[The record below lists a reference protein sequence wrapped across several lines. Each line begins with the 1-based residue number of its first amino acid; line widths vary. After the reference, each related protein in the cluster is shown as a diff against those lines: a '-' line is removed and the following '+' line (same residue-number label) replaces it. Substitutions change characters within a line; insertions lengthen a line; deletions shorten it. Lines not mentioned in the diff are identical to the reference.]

1 MMTRRSRYAAGA
13 AITALLTATPML
25 AQDASEDTTI
35 QEDTMQEQLT
45 LTEDKLESFVDAALD
60 VQGVTEDFAPR
71 AEAAE
76 NDAERQALAEEANT
90 AIRGAIEETP
100 GITIE
105 EYVAIGQAAQQNPDL
120 AQRITMMAQEKAT
133 ANDG

>member
-1 MMTRRSRYAAGA
+1 MAIADRVAAVRVVAQQTNLIRSGNV
-13 AITALLTATPML
+13 
-25 AQDASEDTTI
+25 
-35 QEDTMQEQLT
+35 QEELV
-45 LTEDKLESFVDAALD
+45 LTEEKLSSFVDAALEVQD
-60 VQGVTEDFAPR
+60 VTQGIAPK

-76 NDAERQALAEEANT
+76 NDAERQALAEEANN

-105 EYVAIGQAAQQNPDL
+105 EYVAIGQAAQQDPDL
-120 AQRITMMAQEKAT
+120 AQLIARMAQAKTT